1 VHNEFLLLRGC
12 RDTFLNTKLTN
23 EFIVLM
29 TFANVAGV
37 FDAHTQ
43 LYMTFL
49 IGETFRQNP
58 HAIFAVI
65 LMTVGAGHVLVEI
78 GSFAFQTLHQE
89 TLAGFLVSK
98 RHLISVTRQQSNVSS
113 ICVIRATSL
122 APDGFEIGPM
132 ARRASI
138 CKEGFLFLGQVLYLP
153 VNGLV
158 FLKRSCQV
166 LGMRQLALLEL
177 GIDHLAAFLV
187 IRGGIRFANRGHD
200 KIHSPCQLAAH
211 TMRVRDLAA

>member
-1 VHNEFLLLRGC
+1 
-12 RDTFLNTKLTN
+12 
-23 EFIVLM
+23 
-29 TFANVAGV
+29 
-37 FDAHTQ
+37 
-43 LYMTFL
+43 MTFL
-49 IGETFRQNP
+49 IGETFRENP
-58 HAIFAVI
+58 HTIFAVI
-65 LMTVGAGHVLVEI
+65 LVTVGAGHVLVEI
-78 GSFAFQTLHQE
+78 GSFTFQTLHQE

-98 RHLISVTRQQSNVSS
+98 RHLITITRQQSNVSS
-113 ICVIRATSL
+113 IRVIRATSL

-138 CKEGFLFLGQVLYLP
+138 RKEGFLFLNQVLYLP

-177 GIDHLAAFLV
+177 GIHHLAAFLV
-187 IRGGIRFANRGHD
+187 IRGGIGFANRGHD

-211 TMRVRDLAA
+211 TMWVGDLAA